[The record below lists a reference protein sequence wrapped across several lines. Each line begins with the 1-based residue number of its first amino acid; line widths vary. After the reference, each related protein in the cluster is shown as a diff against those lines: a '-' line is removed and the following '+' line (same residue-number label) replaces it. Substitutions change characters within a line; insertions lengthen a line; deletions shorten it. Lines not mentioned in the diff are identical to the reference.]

1 MRPRHRAA
9 EYVQYESIID
19 QPIALASMRPR
30 HRAAEYAAANY
41 DLGQDDL
48 GFNEA
53 AA

>member
-9 EYVQYESIID
+9 ENLEACEKREAIMC
-19 QPIALASMRPR
+19 ASMRPR
-30 HRAAEYAAANY
+30 HRAAENDAGTGIGSGA
-41 DLGQDDL
+41 GS